1 VPPRLIKNS
10 KLTNR
15 QLNRL
20 IGYFALEVPAT
31 RAAKVMGINRH
42 SGGRVTGLNL
52 RL

>member
-20 IGYFALEVPAT
+20 IGYSALEVPAEGFDET
-31 RAAKVMGINRH
+31 AD
-42 SGGRVTGLNL
+42 L
-52 RL
+52 